1 MARFE
6 KIGGLEGLI
15 LVHPKRIGDER
26 GFFAETFR
34 QSEFAAHGIDCQFVQ
49 SNHSLSQSKG
59 TLRGLHFQKA
69 PHAQAKLVQCIA
81 GSLLDVVVDIRPESS
96 TFGQH
101 ASVELSAATGSQL
114 FVPAGFAH
122 GFCTLEDDTQI
133 IYSVTEY
140 YSPEAEFGLAF
151 DDPELGI
158 QWPFPPSDMT
168 LSERDRHWPG
178 LSALKSGTA
187 MAAVK

>member
-6 KIGGLEGLI
+6 KIGGLEGVILI
-15 LVHPKRIGDER
+15 HPKRIGDAR

-69 PHAQAKLVQCIA
+69 PYAQAKLVQCIA
-81 GSLLDVVVDIRPESS
+81 GSILDVVVDIRPQSA

-101 ASVELSAATGSQL
+101 TSVELSAETGTQL

-122 GFCTLEDDTQI
+122 GFCTLEDDTRRSPTASANTTRRKRNSDWRSMI
-133 IYSVTEY
+133 PTRHSV
-140 YSPEAEFGLAF
+140 A
-151 DDPELGI
+151 
-158 QWPFPPSDMT
+158 FPPSEMT

-178 LSALKSGTA
+178 LSALGSGTQWQTL
-187 MAAVK
+187 K

>member
-81 GSLLDVVVDIRPESS
+81 GSLLDVVVDPFLYLLDSYC
-96 TFGQH
+96 GC
-101 ASVELSAATGSQL
+101 AC
-114 FVPAGFAH
+114 P
-122 GFCTLEDDTQI
+122 
-133 IYSVTEY
+133 
-140 YSPEAEFGLAF
+140 PW
-151 DDPELGI
+151 PELGGRS
-158 QWPFPPSDMT
+158 PTP
-168 LSERDRHWPG
+168 RHQQCW
-178 LSALKSGTA
+178 LKYYLRE
-187 MAAVK
+187 KKQC